1 MKKKFIRIAA
11 GLFLFA
17 AFMIPTSCEMGDD
30 CAWCTI
36 VTQKEGED
44 PVEGIQWYYCDEE
57 LAEKRSF
64 TPTTLLGTTTYWE
77 CD

>member
-17 AFMIPTSCEMGDD
+17 AFMIPTSCEFGDD
-30 CAWCTI
+30 CAWCTLI
-36 VTQKEGED
+36 TDNDGEVTEGL
-44 PVEGIQWYYCDEE
+44 PLYLCDEN
-57 LAEKRSF
+57 LYEKQSSE
-64 TPTTLLGTTTYWE
+64 PIIIGTRTTYWE